1 MASIG
6 GSKFTLKVIDASAA
20 VPNNIILLRDD
31 VFVSELFMLSPDELL
46 TSNDRLGIHV
56 QIIENESGRL
66 IAATHVAPAEQI
78 LFMHYAGFDARDLTT
93 SVLSRCSVIAKEF
106 RNLNLIR
113 LLLNAAANFYVGRG
127 RCNVIAYLQ
136 ESRHLTPKS
145 NGFTPATGG
154 NVRQEY
160 LHSGQILTLK
170 PYFIQF
176 EHLLN
181 LDVKS
186 PKQFEDLV
194 YEIQCFAWHK
204 QDTFSCHSLNL
215 QNQNIGLDGK

>member
-1 MASIG
+1 MDEYV
-6 GSKFTLKVIDASAA
+6 TDV
-20 VPNNIILLRDD
+20 IILDILIQD
-31 VFVSELFMLSPDELL
+31 
-46 TSNDRLGIHV
+46 G
-56 QIIENESGRL
+56 SG
-66 IAATHVAPAEQI
+66 H
-78 LFMHYAGFDARDLTT
+78 HAGFDASDLST